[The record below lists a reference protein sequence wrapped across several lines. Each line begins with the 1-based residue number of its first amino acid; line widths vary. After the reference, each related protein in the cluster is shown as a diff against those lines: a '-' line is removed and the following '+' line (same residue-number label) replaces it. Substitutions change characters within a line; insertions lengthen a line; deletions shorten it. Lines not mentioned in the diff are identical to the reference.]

1 MNSCINSTT
10 LYRAFIELSAD
21 ASDTWKIKA
30 LSPQGIQVSDQA
42 KALHLGRCA
51 KRENNQGLG

>member
-30 LSPQGIQVSDQA
+30 LSPRGIQVSDQA

-51 KRENNQGLG
+51 KRENNQ